1 MMGTAVKP
9 AHEPM
14 AMVGSALQSVRMMQ
28 PQERNRAGK
37 IFGGFLMHEV
47 RPVSILIERLVSI
60 VVGRRVSIFLEHAH
74 GLRCVPRPTRERL

>member
-47 RPVSILIERLVSI
+47 RPVSIVFGTRRVRLVRGE
-60 VVGRRVSIFLEHAH
+60 GRGVSD
-74 GLRCVPRPTRERL
+74 